1 MTTITA
7 KILAHSFNPET
18 SSEVVTFECE
28 YPLVIHAHVLTHRVF
43 SRNTASQR
51 AIPVKT
57 MIRAVKDNPYIPL
70 TWGKNQ
76 PGMVA
81 KDEEV
86 DNPEEAMK
94 AWLDARDLAVMQA
107 ERLDRLGLHKQH
119 TNRLLAPWQ
128 HTKVIL
134 TTSDLENFFNL
145 RLGSDAQPEVQAL
158 ATAMQAAYAASTAKF
173 LYKGDWHL
181 PYIDKNEGKYFYA
194 DQEVTLE
201 QAKAISVACCA
212 AVSYRAE
219 GMTLEKAL
227 AIYDKLGVGTEHFHA
242 SPFEHV
248 CTPWTMDQEVELGNL
263 EGFHQLRHILS
274 DEYLEESLK

>member
-57 MIRAVKDNPYIPL
+57 MIRAVKENPYIPL

-81 KDEEV
+81 KAEEV
-86 DNPEEAMK
+86 DSPEEALK
-94 AWLDARDLAVMQA
+94 AWLDARDLAVLQA
-107 ERLDRLGLHKQH
+107 ERLDKLGLHKQH
-119 TNRLLAPWQ
+119 TNRILAPWQ
-128 HTKVIL
+128 HTKVVL
-134 TTSDLENFFNL
+134 TTSELENFFNL

-158 ATAMQAAYAASTAKF
+158 ATAMQAAYAASTASF
-173 LYKGDWHL
+173 LYRDGWHL
-181 PYIDKNEGKYFYA
+181 PYIDKKDGKYFYA
-194 DQEVTLE
+194 GQEVSLE
-201 QAKAISVACCA
+201 QAKALSVACCA

-227 AIYDKLGVGTEHFHA
+227 SIYDKLGVGTEHFHA

-248 CTPWTMDQEVELGNL
+248 CTPWVYGHEVELGNL

-274 DEYLEESLK
+274 GEVMEVSLK